1 MKNGDVI
8 LRADGSGPVSVAP
21 KSARKG
27 YSLAELYEHTAS
39 SIVEIVPT
47 RIAGLI
53 LVCDEEGQINRKSL
67 NVRASFLAGQPIVG
81 DVLVC
86 NDSHVK

>member
-1 MKNGDVI
+1 MNGDVI
-8 LRADGSGPVSVAP
+8 LRADGSDPVGVSP
-21 KSARKG
+21 KNARKG
-27 YSLAELYEHTAS
+27 YELNELYAHTAS
-39 SIVEIVPT
+39 SLVEIVPT

-53 LVCDEEGQINRKSL
+53 LVCDEEGQINRKPL

>member
-1 MKNGDVI
+1 MNGDVI
-8 LRADGSGPVSVAP
+8 LRADGSDPVSVTP
-21 KSARKG
+21 SNARKG

-39 SIVEIVPT
+39 EMVEIVQT
-47 RIAGLI
+47 RDAGLI
-53 LVCDEEGQINRKSL
+53 LVCDEEGLLNKKPL

-86 NDSHVK
+86 SDSHVK

>member
-1 MKNGDVI
+1 MNGDVI
-8 LRADGSGPVSVAP
+8 LRADGSDPVSVAP
-21 KSARKG
+21 KNARKG

-39 SIVEIVPT
+39 GMIEIVPT

-53 LVCDEEGQINRKSL
+53 LVCDEEGQL
-67 NVRASFLAGQPIVG
+67 NEKPVNFRASFLAGQPIVG

-86 NDSHVK
+86 SDSHVK